1 MKRILIYLSGVVL
14 LISLFSCNENKDS
27 ASKLWTEIDLSA
39 APNTLTE
46 KEKKAGWQLLFD
58 GKTFSGWHGYNMQ
71 GIPDV
76 WAIEDGSFTMGE
88 TGGHESQDIITDG
101 IYKKFAL
108 TVEYKLSKASNSG
121 IVFQVKEDT
130 IYEFPYET
138 GPEFQLID
146 QENFPWPTPL
156 EDWQIHGANYAM
168 YPPKAAPYH
177 PINEWNRLLLVVDG
191 NHVTQ
196 LINGVETVSY
206 DKYSEDWTQRRN
218 SGKWADY
225 PDYGKFDEGHI
236 SLQNHGTKLW
246 YRNVKIKQL

>member
-1 MKRILIYLSGVVL
+1 MKRIAMYLSGVVL
-14 LISLFSCNENKDS
+14 LIAFLSCNKDKDS
-27 ASKLWTEIDLSA
+27 ASKLYAEIDLSA
-39 APNTLTE
+39 TPNTLTE
-46 KEKKAGWQLLFD
+46 KEKQAGWQLLFD
-58 GKTFSGWHGYNMQ
+58 GKSFSGWHGYNMQ

-76 WAIEDGSFTMGE
+76 WAIEDGTLTMGE
-88 TGGHESQDIITDG
+88 TGGHESQDIITDKL
-101 IYKKFAL
+101 YRNFAL
-108 TVEYKLSKASNSG
+108 TVEYKLSKGSNSG
-121 IVFQVKEDT
+121 VVFQVKEDT
-130 IYEFPYET
+130 LYQFPYET

-168 YPPKAAPYH
+168 YPPSAAPYH

-206 DKYSEDWTQRRN
+206 DKYSDDWTKRRH
-218 SGKWADY
+218 SGKWADF
-225 PDYGKFDEGHI
+225 PDYGKFDEGNI

-246 YRNVKIKQL
+246 YRNVKIKPL

>member
-1 MKRILIYLSGVVL
+1 MALRVFLVTVFMV
-14 LISLFSCNENKDS
+14 SLFSCQKDKS
-27 ASKLWTEIDLSA
+27 PTEKLYAEIDLSA
-39 APNTLTE
+39 APNTLTD
-46 KEKKAGWQLLFD
+46 KEKQAGWQLLFD

-76 WAIEDGSFTMGE
+76 WAIEDGSFTMSQ
-88 TGGHESQDIITDG
+88 TGGQESQDIITDN
-101 IYKKFAL
+101 IYKNFAL
-108 TVEYKLSKASNSG
+108 TVEYKLSKGSNSG
-121 IVFQVKEDT
+121 IVFQIKEDT
-130 IYEFPYET
+130 LYAFPYET

-156 EDWQIHGANYAM
+156 EEWQIHGANYAM

-206 DKYSEDWTQRRN
+206 DKYSDDWTQRRN
-218 SGKWADY
+218 AGKWVDF
-225 PDYGKFDEGHI
+225 PDYGKFDEGNI

-246 YRNVKIKQL
+246 YRNVKIKKL

>member
-1 MKRILIYLSGVVL
+1 MRHILVYSLGMILAV
-14 LISLFSCNENKDS
+14 SLFSCGDRQAS
-27 ASKLWTEIDLSA
+27 ALKLYAELDLTA

-46 KEKKAGWQLLFD
+46 KEKQAGWQLLFD

-76 WAIEDGSFTMGE
+76 WAIENGALTMGE
-88 TGGHESQDIITDG
+88 TGGHESQDIITDKV
-101 IYKKFAL
+101 YRKFAL
-108 TVEYKLSKASNSG
+108 TVEYKLSKGSNSG
-121 IVFQVKEDT
+121 VVFQVKEAPS
-130 IYEFPYET
+130 YQFPYET

-177 PINEWNRLLLVVDG
+177 PVNEWNRLLLVVDG

-206 DKYSEDWTQRRN
+206 EKYSEDWTERRN
-218 SGKWADY
+218 AGKWADY
-225 PDYGKFDEGHI
+225 PDYGKFDEGYI